1 MKILARK
8 NSKLEEKIK
17 LLQSK
22 GGGEPQKRLL
32 NKATITE
39 SQFDTG
45 ISKEKILLQTEYLRR
60 LNQPAYERV
69 KKFNF
74 FLFQFPFLS

>member
-1 MKILARK
+1 MR
-8 NSKLEEKIK
+8 

-22 GGGEPQKRLL
+22 VGGEPKKRLL
-32 NKATITE
+32 NKATLTE

-45 ISKEKILLQTEYLRR
+45 VSKEKILLQTEYLRR

-69 KKFNF
+69 KKFEFF
-74 FLFQFPFLS
+74 FLISNF